1 MMFRTL
7 FSSSVR
13 RIVTIATIVTAACF
27 ASTPAHAWVY
37 STSAQWG
44 SWSGGGFTVYN
55 DIWSGEGNQ
64 TLNVNSGSSWQVV
77 SSNMNGGG
85 VKAYGNSSYILG
97 KNSLTGYAG
106 AYFDGNCTASA
117 YDMSFDIWSNGSVD
131 EIMLWMQWGGAVGPI
146 GSEVASN
153 VNVGGWTWNIY
164 RGNTGHNVVSLLNTS
179 KPSSGDVDIMSI
191 FQYLNSK
198 GWLSS
203 ASIYQVQFGFEI
215 TTTSGTDTS
224 NCYGYSHWQG

>member
-1 MMFRTL
+1 MKKLRNVLVLSFLATL
-7 FSSSVR
+7 G
-13 RIVTIATIVTAACF
+13 AM
-27 ASTPAHAWVY
+27 STSAHAWVY

-55 DIWSGEGNQ
+55 DIWSGQGNQ

-85 VKAYGNSSYILG
+85 VKAYGNSTYFLN
-97 KNSLTGYAG
+97 KNSLTGWAG
-106 AYFDGNCTASA
+106 SYFNGVCRASA
-117 YDMSFDIWSNGSVD
+117 YDMSYDIWSNGNAD

-146 GSEVASN
+146 GSQIASN

-179 KPSSGDVDIMSI
+179 HPGSGNVDIMSI
-191 FQYLNSK
+191 FQYLNSHH
-198 GWLSS
+198 WLSS
-203 ASIYQVQFGFEI
+203 ASIHTVQFGMEI
-215 TTTSGTDTS
+215 TATSGTNVSD
-224 NCYGYSHWQG
+224 CYGYSHWEG